1 MPLPTVSILIPVYNE
16 EEMLP
21 FCLDSLMALDY
32 PEELLEFII
41 IDNHSTDT
49 SAEIIRKYPVRYVFE
64 PRKGRSAA
72 RNAGLKIAS
81 GDIIAFT
88 DADCVVGRHWIRNLV
103 KGFSS
108 PNVGGCGG
116 STLSYRPGNTIEKA
130 FYWFQKYQ
138 NQDDGNDDTNEE
150 NYFTEP
156 LFATCNLACRRE
168 LFSQIG
174 SFDEHFAAG
183 EDTDLIWRINLKG
196 HQLRHMR
203 NAVVFHKHRDKIAQL
218 PEVFLHYVYWQY
230 CLIRKYEGIIGL
242 SLSGRRMLADMFKNA
257 FLAGRSVFQAE
268 RAKNLSVYSFRLIFS
283 FMGLLTWIYGSLEEW
298 FGKKRAF
305 APLTFVPKRL
315 VWRWGRT
322 GDVKAVNL
330 QSGFGYQLHGVGARV
345 WELLSEGKTEKE
357 IIKEVEASGA
367 AQSEEARK
375 DIDAL
380 LQELK
385 NDQLIAFLSQR

>member
-1 MPLPTVSILIPVYNE
+1 
-16 EEMLP
+16 
-21 FCLDSLMALDY
+21 
-32 PEELLEFII
+32 
-41 IDNHSTDT
+41 
-49 SAEIIRKYPVRYVFE
+49 
-64 PRKGRSAA
+64 
-72 RNAGLKIAS
+72 
-81 GDIIAFT
+81 
-88 DADCVVGRHWIRNLV
+88 
-103 KGFSS
+103 
-108 PNVGGCGG
+108 
-116 STLSYRPGNTIEKA
+116 
-130 FYWFQKYQ
+130 
-138 NQDDGNDDTNEE
+138 
-150 NYFTEP
+150 
-156 LFATCNLACRRE
+156 
-168 LFSQIG
+168 
-174 SFDEHFAAG
+174 
-183 EDTDLIWRINLKG
+183 
-196 HQLRHMR
+196 MR
-203 NAVVFHKHRDKIAQL
+203 NAVVFHKHRDRISQL

-257 FLAGRSVFQAE
+257 FLAGRSVFQVE

-357 IIKEVEASGA
+357 IIQEVEASGA

-375 DIDAL
+375 DIAAL

-385 NDQLIAFLSQR
+385 DDQLIAFLSQR